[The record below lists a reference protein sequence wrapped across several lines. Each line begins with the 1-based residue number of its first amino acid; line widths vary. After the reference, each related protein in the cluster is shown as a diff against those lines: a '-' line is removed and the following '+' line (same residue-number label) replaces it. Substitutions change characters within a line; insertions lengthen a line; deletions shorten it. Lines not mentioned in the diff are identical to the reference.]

1 MMPRPPV
8 VPISSAVLNELS
20 ELRRV
25 LPPDLDRTQ
34 VDELHRFVENTYGNG
49 YLDGGTRAR
58 VEHGQQAEANRRQV
72 ELDADAAA
80 HPDLEPC
87 EHPHVLQ
94 VAGSNG
100 PRTFREGDYVRLNWV
115 AGFTHDALVFSGG
128 DWWVDNNLVLVLGRQ
143 LDPAERG
150 HERTPDQD
158 ATPDWVTWW
167 CDGDHPADGPVSNN
181 EGAVVG
187 RFRDSKVPGGTYHS
201 CGKVYNEHGW
211 IDQGADSVM
220 VCPGQQVS
228 TNTAAE
234 GRYLV
239 RDRPDE

>member
-58 VEHGQQAEANRRQV
+58 VEHSQQVEASRRQA
-72 ELDADAAA
+72 ELDADDAE
-80 HPDLEPC
+80 HPDPEPC
-87 EHPHVLQ
+87 EHPHLLQ
-94 VAGSNG
+94 VAGPSG
-100 PRTFREGDYVRLNWV
+100 PDTFREGDYVRLSWA
-115 AGFTHDALVFSGG
+115 AGTVHDVLTFRDGG
-128 DWWVDNNLVLVLGRQ
+128 WWVHNYLVLVLGRQ

-167 CDGDHPADGPVSNN
+167 CDGDHPA
-181 EGAVVG
+181 AVG
-187 RFRDSKVPGGTYHS
+187 RFRDPKVPGGTYHS
-201 CGKVYNEHGW
+201 CGKVFNEHGW
-211 IDQGADSVM
+211 IDQGVGSVI

-228 TNTAAE
+228 VNTVVE